1 MGLGAIVKMPFF
13 FFGLLISSIALFTL
27 FEHFVCIYLDL
38 FNT

>member
-1 MGLGAIVKMPFF
+1 MGLGAIVKMAF

-27 FEHFVCIYLDL
+27 FEHFVCKYLDL